1 MAAVVAI
8 KDEQLLARA
17 QTGKGSELR
26 LVRGRML
33 GQDVVLLRR
42 NDPASARAWQHAQG
56 ARSNRATRPDSHV
69 HRRERIQSVVRWP
82 IPSERSSPGPSAQ
95 GSLSR
100 TAVIATARC
109 PLG

>member
-33 GQDVVLLRR
+33 
-42 NDPASARAWQHAQG
+42 
-56 ARSNRATRPDSHV
+56 
-69 HRRERIQSVVRWP
+69 
-82 IPSERSSPGPSAQ
+82 
-95 GSLSR
+95 
-100 TAVIATARC
+100 
-109 PLG
+109 